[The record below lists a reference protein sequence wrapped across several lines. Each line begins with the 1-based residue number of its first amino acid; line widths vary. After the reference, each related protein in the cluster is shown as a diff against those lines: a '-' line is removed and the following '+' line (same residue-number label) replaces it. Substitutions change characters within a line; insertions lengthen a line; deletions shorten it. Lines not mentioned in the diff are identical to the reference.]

1 MTLTD
6 TETIAA
12 LQAEN
17 AALKQRVVELEH
29 TAAVGH
35 TLMQHFPMGIIMTF
49 DHELRYTDAHW
60 TATRRGGLSRATVV
74 GRTLHEVVSPDLC
87 AILEPHYRAALDGI
101 HGNAQVAFADGV
113 YDVHVLP
120 IYNRQNRIIS
130 GMVLA
135 YDITDCLTTETS
147 LRESEAKFRTLS
159 AAAQDA
165 IIMIDSR
172 GHIQFWNAAAERL
185 LGYSSAE
192 ALGQD
197 LHRMIVP
204 EPFYALYHQG
214 MATFCRSG
222 QGPAIG
228 QTAALEALRKDGS
241 VCPVEVSLSAVQ
253 MGGAWHGIGILR
265 DITERKQM
273 EAALHESE
281 RLLQNLIDHMPAAV
295 LIKDVERRYL
305 LVNRCYKRLVPL
317 NLDELVGYTDEELL
331 ALFVEDP
338 QVSDPATVAYMRD
351 IIATWRVEDQT
362 VLATGQIIEN
372 ELHLPIDGELRTH
385 MALKFPLYDEAG
397 NISGLGVISTDITE
411 RKRMEAALRESEE
424 RYRALVENIND
435 VIFTLDS
442 TGTFIYISPVVE
454 QMVQY
459 TPEEIIGQPFT
470 RFVYPED
477 LPDLQAS
484 FMQTLQGAR
493 QPFDFRVVSKDGRLV
508 YIRTNSRTILADGQV
523 VAVTG
528 VMADITRRKEMEQAL
543 RAGETQLE
551 AIFDHT
557 LVGMALM
564 DTQWNYLRINH
575 RWADMLGYTPEE
587 VYQGRALDVT
597 HPADVDISRVHQQK
611 LARGLIEHYRLEK
624 RFIRK
629 DGSWFW
635 ADVLV
640 TLIRDPQGD
649 PAFIIGTVA
658 DIHERKQTEEA
669 LRESQ
674 SLLRGFLDH
683 SPAIMLAK
691 DVQGQV
697 ILHNKQFQAFWH
709 SQKPLLGMVSSNF
722 FAQEQAR
729 TLATQD
735 QQVLQTG
742 QTIEKEITIPRG
754 DTLYTYLR
762 TVFPITDA
770 TGKIYAV
777 GSVATDITERKQA
790 EEALQ
795 RANADLT
802 HWAGELERRNYE
814 ITLLS
819 DMSDLLQICRTSDEA
834 AAVIIQIMPQMFP
847 DVSGALYIIT
857 ASRNY
862 AEASAIWG
870 NLSAR
875 QICAPDECWA
885 LRRGRTYLLQDTQHA
900 LTCEHLATPLP
911 QSTLCVPMMAQGET
925 LGMLHLCVEQGPFPE
940 AHQQLAVTVAEHIGL
955 ALANMQLRETLRHQ
969 AIRDPLTAL
978 FNRRYMEES
987 LEREVQRATRHQ
999 TALGVIMLDL
1009 DHFKRFNDSFGH
1021 AAGDMLLRELGR
1033 ILQSHLR
1040 REDIACRYGG
1050 EEFTLIMLDTS
1061 LDTVIQRAEQIRTAA
1076 KQLALTYRGQA
1087 LGPVTL
1093 SLGIA
1098 MFPNHGTTGE
1108 RLVRIADQ
1116 ALYRAKT
1123 MGRDCLVVGTSHLNG
1138 N

>member
-6 TETIAA
+6 TETIAG

-17 AALKQRVVELEH
+17 AALKQRIAELEH

-74 GRTLHEVVSPDLC
+74 GRTLREVISPDLC
-87 AILEPHYRAALDGI
+87 AILEPHYHAALDGI

-120 IYNRQNRIIS
+120 MYNRQNRIIS

-135 YDITDCLTTETS
+135 YDITDRLTAETS

-204 EPFYALYHQG
+204 EPFYALYRQG
-214 MATFCRSG
+214 MSKFCRSG
-222 QGPAIG
+222 HGPAIG
-228 QTAALEALRKDGS
+228 QTTELEAVRKDGS

-253 MGGAWHGIGILR
+253 MGGAWYGIGILR
-265 DITERKQM
+265 
-273 EAALHESE
+273 
-281 RLLQNLIDHMPAAV
+281 
-295 LIKDVERRYL
+295 
-305 LVNRCYKRLVPL
+305 
-317 NLDELVGYTDEELL
+317 
-331 ALFVEDP
+331 
-338 QVSDPATVAYMRD
+338 
-351 IIATWRVEDQT
+351 
-362 VLATGQIIEN
+362 
-372 ELHLPIDGELRTH
+372 
-385 MALKFPLYDEAG
+385 
-397 NISGLGVISTDITE
+397 DITE

-442 TGTFIYISPVVE
+442 AGVFIYISPVIE
-454 QMVQY
+454 QIVQY

-477 LPDLQAS
+477 LPDLQAG
-484 FMQTLQGAR
+484 FVQTLQGVR
-493 QPFDFRVVSKDGRLV
+493 QPFDFRVRAKDGRLV
-508 YIRTNSRTILADGQV
+508 CIRTNSRTILADGQV

-528 VMADITRRKEMEQAL
+528 VMVDITQRKEMEQAL
-543 RAGETQLE
+543 RTRETQLQ
-551 AIFDHT
+551 AIFDYT
-557 LVGMALM
+557 LVGVALM

-587 VYQGRALDVT
+587 VYQGQALDVT
-597 HPADVDISRVHQQK
+597 HPADLNTSRVHQHK

-629 DGSWFW
+629 DGSCFW

-640 TLIRDPQGD
+640 TLIRNPQGD

-658 DIHERKQTEEA
+658 DINERKQAEEA

-691 DVQGQV
+691 DVRGQV
-697 ILHNKQFQAFWH
+697 ILHNKQFQAFRR
-709 SQKPLLGMVSSNF
+709 SQKPLLGTVSSDF
-722 FAQEQAR
+722 FAQEQAQ

-754 DTLYTYLR
+754 DTLHTYLR

-770 TGKIYAV
+770 AGKIYAV
-777 GSVATDITERKQA
+777 GSVATDISERKQA

-802 HWAGELERRNYE
+802 RRAGELERRNYE

-834 AAVIIQIMPQMFP
+834 AAVIMQIMPQMFP
-847 DVSGALYIIT
+847 GVSGALYIIT

-870 NLSAR
+870 SLSPQ

-900 LTCEHLATPLP
+900 LTCEHLATPRP

-925 LGMLHLCVEQGPFPE
+925 LGVLYLCLEQGPFPE
-940 AHQQLAVTVAEHIGL
+940 ALQQLAVTVAEHIGL

-987 LEREVQRATRHQ
+987 LEREVQRAIRHQ
-999 TALGVIMLDL
+999 TTLGVIMLDL

-1061 LDTVIQRAEQIRTAA
+1061 LDTVIRRAEQIRAAA

-1098 MFPNHGTTGE
+1098 VFPKHGTTGE
-1108 RLVRIADQ
+1108 RLVRVADQ

-1123 MGRDCLVVGTSHLNG
+1123 MGRDCAVVGTEHLHSS
-1138 N
+1138 